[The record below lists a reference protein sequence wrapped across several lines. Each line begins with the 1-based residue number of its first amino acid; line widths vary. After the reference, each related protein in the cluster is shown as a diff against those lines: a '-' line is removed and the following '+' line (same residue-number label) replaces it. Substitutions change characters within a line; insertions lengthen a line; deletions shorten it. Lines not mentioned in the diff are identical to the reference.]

1 MDGIINRLVD
11 LNGGQLL
18 FPLILCAI
26 AVLLFKWIASNAQS
40 KGTSRKEFLELFQ
53 RADGKDDLW
62 LSVAVRHHFGA
73 YLPVSLIKE
82 LSRLDQPARAIME
95 IADAWE
101 LIDLDDTTGE
111 LTWRHR
117 RHSTPQ
123 RRRYLACA
131 FMAGYC
137 VAAMVAMLLAYFLLV
152 GDLSLRESALYWL
165 WVAIAGV
172 LAGRC
177 LHRYLLFSTGSAA
190 IERWLGMT

>member
-95 IADAWE
+95 IADAVSY
-101 LIDLDDTTGE
+101 TH
-111 LTWRHR
+111 LTLPTKRI
-117 RHSTPQ
+117 
-123 RRRYLACA
+123 
-131 FMAGYC
+131 
-137 VAAMVAMLLAYFLLV
+137 V
-152 GDLSLRESALYWL
+152 
-165 WVAIAGV
+165 
-172 LAGRC
+172 
-177 LHRYLLFSTGSAA
+177 
-190 IERWLGMT
+190 